1 MGFWDSLFGS
11 SRPKKK
17 KKRKIKA
24 STAKRIGKRARKR
37 NGRKRAVRH
46 MTYAVAAR
54 RQNEVPADIRAHF
67 HRAAE
72 DQAPNNPK
80 EQHRIFLRM
89 VQGYLEG

>member
-1 MGFWDSLFGS
+1 
-11 SRPKKK
+11 
-17 KKRKIKA
+17 
-24 STAKRIGKRARKR
+24 
-37 NGRKRAVRH
+37 

-67 HRAAE
+67 RKSAE
-72 DQAPNNPK
+72 QNAPDNPK